1 MRASL
6 LYFTALAIAILE
18 TTMSCNDEA
27 HNENIIQTITANIE
41 QPATR
46 TALDGPDADGVY
58 KTVWS
63 PDDAI
68 AVCSDDMPPCEFKL
82 ASGANTNKA
91 EFKGSTFY
99 SDVMLAVYPYSIVK
113 EIDDSEILVVLP
125 EIQEYEKG
133 NIPQGAYPMFS
144 SSKNTQFTFKN
155 LCSVLKFRMF
165 GDLTIKSIT
174 LTPNDS
180 NIRVS
185 GDAFIDINS
194 KELVVYK
201 DANPSVSLNCPDGV
215 KLTSEP
221 TDFLI
226 VVPAQKYVGG
236 FTITINANEGIVV
249 KTIKSDMTLNRSTL
263 YPSEVF
269 ECKVGDGKD
278 NIVFDDA
285 NFKTYI
291 IKNFDTDG
299 DGEISHEEAMA
310 ITKIDVDT
318 DNIESLSGIEYMTN
332 LTELNCEGPFVW
344 SGYEPEN
351 GEGKLKTLDVSKN
364 TKLTKLYCGF
374 NQLSSLDLTKNVQ
387 LERLRCASNY
397 LTSLDVSKN
406 TELTRITAYNNRLSS
421 IDVSNNTKLAIIDL
435 SNNQIKS
442 IDVSKN
448 ESLTTIN
455 CDDNLLTE
463 LYPYYNSKLT
473 TIYCSNN
480 KLSSINVSKNAKL
493 IDLAIYDNN
502 VSEINISNNLELIH
516 LYCDNNKISELD
528 LSKNSKLK
536 EVSVNDNNLTS
547 LTVSSCPE
555 IVFLGADNNQIK
567 DLDISDLFALKYL
580 NCVGNPLATL
590 YIFEGQIDA
599 LTEMKI
605 PSSTSIVV
613 KGSEEP
619 EEPEDWTDKEF
630 WHKSLGIRFT
640 ATWCGYCPNL
650 ATGFANAVS
659 QYPNKIELLNLHPTT
674 SQLGFSGTSAMDDI
688 FNISGYPTGFVDYR
702 TIIKNYSSDYAA
714 KLIVNAA
721 KETESNYPTKT
732 GISFTSSVSGS
743 KLSLN
748 VKLFIKE
755 KGDYKV
761 TAVLLEDNIIGYQNG
776 GGNSYNHSSIARVA
790 ISDIIG
796 DAISTS
802 EDNKTVSKSYT
813 TTIPDKFVKDN
824 LRVLVYVLRQY
835 GSQTIIRTA
844 DYGDY
849 YVDNAV
855 SAPVGSTQDL
865 VFSDGTVYGGNEG
878 IKDGGEITL
887 K

>member
-1 MRASL
+1 MSVMKL
-6 LYFTALAIAILE
+6 SNIFMNMLGLSAIALTVACNEEERVVELSTIKAVIELP
-18 TTMSCNDEA
+18 TTK
-27 HNENIIQTITANIE
+27 TT
-41 QPATR
+41 
-46 TALDGPDADGVY
+46 LDGPDANGVY
-58 KTVWS
+58 KTVWAS
-63 PDDAI
+63 GDAI
-68 AVCSDDMPPCEFKL
+68 AVCSSDGKTSEFKL
-82 ASGANTNKA
+82 KSGENTNKGEFEGAA
-91 EFKGSTFY
+91 ELGS
-99 SDVMLAVYPYSIVK
+99 LIAVYPYSIVK
-113 EIDDSEILVVLP
+113 GKSGSTISVSLP
-125 EIQEYEKG
+125 EVQEYVSG
-133 NIPQGAYPMFS
+133 NIPAGAYPMVASSDNSSFS
-144 SSKNTQFTFKN
+144 FKN

-236 FTITINANEGIVV
+236 FTITISTNEGIVV

-344 SGYEPEN
+344 SGYEPEE

-387 LERLRCASNY
+387 LERLRCAGNY

-448 ESLTTIN
+448 ESLTTFN

-463 LYPYYNSKLT
+463 LYPYNNSKLT

-493 IDLAIYDNN
+493 TDLAIYDNN

-567 DLDISDLFALKYL
+567 DLDISDLVALKYL

-590 YIFEGQIDA
+590 YVFEGQVDA
-599 LTEMKI
+599 ITEMKI

-619 EEPEDWTDKEF
+619 GDWADKEF
-630 WHKSLGIRFT
+630 WHKSLGMRFT
-640 ATWCGYCPNL
+640 ATWCGYCPTM
-650 ATGFANAVS
+650 ATSFKTAMAN
-659 QYPNKIELLNLHPTT
+659 YPDKIELVNLHA
-674 SQLGFSGTSAMDDI
+674 SSSNLAFSGTSLLASI
-688 FNISGYPTGFVDYR
+688 FNITGYPTGIVDYR
-702 TIIKNYSSDYAA
+702 TRIGNSDIDYTA

-721 KETESNYPTKT
+721 KETENSYPTKT
-732 GISFTSSVSGS
+732 GISFRSSASNGMLNLDI
-743 KLSLN
+743 KLY
-748 VKLFIKE
+748 IKE

-761 TAVLLEDNIIGYQNG
+761 TAILLEDNIIGEQNG
-776 GGNSYNHSSIARVA
+776 AGNDYVHDRIARLA
-790 ISDIIG
+790 ITGITG
-796 DAISTS
+796 DEFSTTA
-802 EDNKTVSKSYT
+802 DFKTVNKHYSAALPSSL
-813 TTIPDKFVKDN
+813 DKGN
-824 LRVLVYVLRQY
+824 LYILVYVLKQY
-835 GSQTIIRTA
+835 GSQTVIRTA

-849 YVDNAV
+849 YVDNAA
-855 SAPVGSTQDL
+855 SAAV
-865 VFSDGTVYGGNEG
+865 GTVQELILWGGNED
-878 IKDGGEITL
+878 ITDGGEITL
-887 K
+887 N